1 MYIRTDQLAKVLIKG
16 KHKGQPGRYPFTSPG
31 RPGLEIVRSV
41 SPKRTL
47 PGIRLEIRSLAVSW
61 IYQACWSIALVEY
74 ELISFGEAFRQVPT
88 RCRSVDHVRYCGVWS
103 SETVLEYVWSDT
115 FHTDHIAP
123 WPTVY
128 GLKLIHDGI
137 KFNPAVVANCFSV
150 QHPAWMVSRH
160 GYR

>member
-1 MYIRTDQLAKVLIKG
+1 MGYRISRLCLAFLVFLVARLSDGDIARWYRRGYEYMYIRTDQLAKVLIKG

-103 SETVLEYVWSDT
+103 SETVLEHVWSDT
-115 FHTDHIAP
+115 FH
-123 WPTVY
+123 
-128 GLKLIHDGI
+128 
-137 KFNPAVVANCFSV
+137 
-150 QHPAWMVSRH
+150 SRP
-160 GYR
+160 